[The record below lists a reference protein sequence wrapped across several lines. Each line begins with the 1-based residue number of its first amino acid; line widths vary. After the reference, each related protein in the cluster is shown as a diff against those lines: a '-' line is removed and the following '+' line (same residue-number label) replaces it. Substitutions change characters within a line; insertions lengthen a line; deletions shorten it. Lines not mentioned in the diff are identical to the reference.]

1 MIQIVVAVALW
12 GVAVFL
18 YGIPFILAAIAA
30 TMIYRRW
37 KTHKRL

>member
-1 MIQIVVAVALW
+1 MIKIIVAAALW
-12 GVAVFL
+12 GAAVVL

-37 KTHKRL
+37 RTRGRL

>member
-1 MIQIVVAVALW
+1 MIQIIVAAAMW
-12 GVAVFL
+12 GFVVFL

-37 KTHKRL
+37 KAHKRL